1 MGYGSLG
8 LYRACNDVVV
18 MTTAACAANDGRLQQ
33 RGEFRVLVLVSH
45 ASNSEVDA
53 VMIRLNYDILPSN
66 NMIDWELPD
75 TCMRPRTPA
84 LPNS

>member
-1 MGYGSLG
+1 MGYGSLS

-45 ASNSEVDA
+45 ASKSEVDV
-53 VMIRLNYDILPSN
+53 VMIGLNFVILPSN
-66 NMIDWELPD
+66 IMIDWELPD
-75 TCMRPRTPA
+75 TCMRPRT